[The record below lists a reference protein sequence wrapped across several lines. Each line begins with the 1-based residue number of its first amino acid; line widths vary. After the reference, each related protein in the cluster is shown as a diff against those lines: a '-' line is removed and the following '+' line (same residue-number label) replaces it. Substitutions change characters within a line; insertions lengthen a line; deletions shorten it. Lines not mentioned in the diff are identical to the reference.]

1 METPGVPPG
10 LAQLLDETANRSVS
24 AYNAVRRELEGL
36 REDVRVDRR
45 RDDERF
51 AALDVRIGELRE
63 AFAGELTELAGELA
77 VIKRNSAALVVTD
90 EDPVTGET
98 TVHARKFGVDG
109 ATLLGA
115 AITLVISGIVPV
127 LLVILK

>member
-63 AFAGELTELAGELA
+63 AFAGELA